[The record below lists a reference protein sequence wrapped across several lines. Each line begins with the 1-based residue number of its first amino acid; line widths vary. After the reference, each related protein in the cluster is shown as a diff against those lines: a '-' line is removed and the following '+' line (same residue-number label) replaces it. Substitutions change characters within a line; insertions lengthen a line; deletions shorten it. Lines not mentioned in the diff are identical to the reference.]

1 MSQAGVGGW
10 PGNPHTPRPR
20 GGPVCTVVGLYRSW
34 VTGPPGFGRGRCGW
48 YQGGVRRIAVLHLI
62 VEVVVVEKRSD
73 EVKLKSGK

>member
-1 MSQAGVGGW
+1 M
-10 PGNPHTPRPR
+10 
-20 GGPVCTVVGLYRSW
+20 GGPVTRNPQAPWGPVHTVLGLYRSW

-48 YQGGVRRIAVLHLI
+48 YQGGVRRIAALHLI